1 MAVTR
6 PGNVGKRLLPHVID
20 HLGQFYPDKIAGSM
34 PNNNST
40 LDDGFRQLNYKDLA
54 HAINCTA
61 WWIEENYGR
70 SDKYDTLTFI
80 GANDIR
86 YLVMITACNKTG
98 YRVSSDHEKRDKKEQ
113 MLMYGSRY
121 SHRPGTR
128 TKQT

>member
-54 HAINCTA
+54 HAINYTA
-61 WWIEENYGR
+61 WWIEGNYGR

-86 YLVMITACNKTG
+86 YLVMIMACNKTG
-98 YRVSSDHEKRDKKEQ
+98 YKVSSYHGKRSKMEQ
-113 MLMYGSRY
+113 MLMYGSHC
-121 SHRPGTR
+121 SHRPGTQ